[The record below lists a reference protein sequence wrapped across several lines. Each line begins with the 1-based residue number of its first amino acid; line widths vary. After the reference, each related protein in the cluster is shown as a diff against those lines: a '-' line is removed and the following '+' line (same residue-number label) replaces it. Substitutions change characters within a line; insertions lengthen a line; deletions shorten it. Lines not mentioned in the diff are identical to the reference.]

1 MSKPVLLLGT
11 ASPEIEVLVEAL
23 GADLISLPPMPSTE
37 AGELSKSWS
46 WAKELEQWRERTLTG
61 ARYQKIVVAIWQ
73 QEQVGQVLVETE
85 LPQWTQRCEV
95 PIAWWAVALGCAQ
108 SLCSENGAVV
118 VLIEMP
124 SALDSENWTAEVA
137 VAEAAV
143 ALTRSLARAEGARG
157 IRFNAVTTP
166 VRMTGN
172 QILVAPPP
180 PLDTFPGRLDRE
192 VVGAVRLLLQDDAC
206 GLTGT
211 VLHADGGRT

>member
-1 MSKPVLLLGT
+1 
-11 ASPEIEVLVEAL
+11 
-23 GADLISLPPMPSTE
+23 
-37 AGELSKSWS
+37 
-46 WAKELEQWRERTLTG
+46 
-61 ARYQKIVVAIWQ
+61 
-73 QEQVGQVLVETE
+73 
-85 LPQWTQRCEV
+85 
-95 PIAWWAVALGCAQ
+95 
-108 SLCSENGAVV
+108 